1 MNQDAGCKPAAA
13 AAAAGK
19 PSKTQALSGFLFL
32 AEALPVFTL
41 IRHVIDCFRVL
52 FCFVYLVLN
61 IGLEYNCHRS
71 HYLLKKFIWYA
82 GLGAEGGDRNAIC
95 KCM

>member
-1 MNQDAGCKPAAA
+1 MRAGCCCCCWKALED
-13 AAAAGK
+13 
-19 PSKTQALSGFLFL
+19 KTRALSGFLL
-32 AEALPVFTL
+32 VAEALPVFTL

-71 HYLLKKFIWYA
+71 HYLFKKCIWHA
-82 GLGAEGGDRNAIC
+82 GLGAERGQEHY
-95 KCM
+95 M